1 VLRCAITSGS
11 RFGATLAE
19 RLDGLLAD
27 VARWAADRID
37 FIQLREKDLEGADLL
52 ALAEAVAHTLGQHA
66 DIYGPRPRLLVNGRP
81 DIALAAAAD
90 GVHLTARYGELNPR
104 DVRRLWS
111 IAAPDR
117 PGPTVSVSC
126 HTLAEVRRA
135 AESRADLILL
145 SPIFEKRVA
154 GTVVTEGIGL
164 DQLREACAAASPI
177 PVLALGGV
185 TQANTSA
192 CLAAGAA
199 GIAAIRLFAS

>member
-11 RFGATLAE
+11 RFGPTLAE

-27 VARWAADRID
+27 VARWAADRVD

-52 ALAEAVAHTLGQHA
+52 ALAEAVAHTLAQHA
-66 DIYGPRPRLLVNGRP
+66 DTHGPRPRL
-81 DIALAAAAD
+81 
-90 GVHLTARYGELNPR
+90 GVHLTARDGELNSR

-135 AESRADLILL
+135 AESRTDLILL
-145 SPIFEKRVA
+145 GPIFEKRVA

-164 DQLREACAAASPI
+164 DQLHEACAAASPI
-177 PVLALGGV
+177 PVLALGGI
-185 TQANTSA
+185 TQANTPA